1 MIDPGM
7 NLDDRLRE
15 IDLPCNLE
23 ERINNAIDAPLKPSP
38 AKEKAPAIHK
48 TYESDSEEPKE
59 KLQSIKQAQ
68 QTFMSRSKAHM
79 ASLEKA
85 KEDAKA
91 AEQNE
96 KVDYD
101 AVYKEELRNI
111 ADQF

>member
-1 MIDPGM
+1 
-7 NLDDRLRE
+7 
-15 IDLPCNLE
+15 
-23 ERINNAIDAPLKPSP
+23 
-38 AKEKAPAIHK
+38 
-48 TYESDSEEPKE
+48 
-59 KLQSIKQAQ
+59 
-68 QTFMSRSKAHM
+68 MSRSKAHM